1 MRIFFDIQLVGGQS
15 APEDIIMLLD
25 KIDNLMT
32 GEFNYIV
39 EGVHDHGIMDA
50 PTLEEFELRKEEAP
64 DAAPPYLLQ
73 DFTTTC
79 EPD

>member
-1 MRIFFDIQLVGGQS
+1 MRIFFDIKLQGGTA
-15 APEDIIMLLD
+15 APEDLIKLLD
-25 KIDNLMT
+25 KIDDLMT

-39 EGVHDHGIMDA
+39 EGVHDHGITDT

-64 DAAPPYLLQ
+64 DAVPLHLLQ
-73 DFTTTC
+73 DFTNTC